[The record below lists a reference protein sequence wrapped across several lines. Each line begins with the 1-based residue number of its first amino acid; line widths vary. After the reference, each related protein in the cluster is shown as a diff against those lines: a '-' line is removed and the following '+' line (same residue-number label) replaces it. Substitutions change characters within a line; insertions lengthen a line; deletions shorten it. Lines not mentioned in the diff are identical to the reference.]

1 MNSTDIQKKDQK
13 YIANTYKRFPVSL
26 VEGEG
31 AVARDPEGKEY
42 IDFTSGIG
50 VNCLGYADKGWAD
63 AISAQAHKLQHVS
76 NLYSTRPDV
85 EAAEKL
91 CEYTGFS
98 RVFFGNSGAEAN
110 EGALKVARKY
120 GMEKHGEQCN
130 TVISLKNSF
139 HGRTITTLSATGQ
152 DAFHQFFFPFTEGF
166 KFVEAGD
173 TQGLK
178 EAVDETVCAVMVEL
192 LQGEGGVV
200 PVDPEFVKEIARIC
214 QEKDLIFIIDEIQT
228 GISRT
233 GTFLCY
239 EQFDV
244 KPDVVTLAKG
254 IGGGLPLGAVMMND
268 RTADV
273 LGFGQH
279 GSTFGG
285 NPVACAGACYVL
297 ERVMK
302 PEFLEEVNQKA
313 AYMRKKLQTL
323 PQIQSVT
330 GLGLMLG
337 AELEEG
343 LTAGEVAGSCAEE
356 GLLVLTA
363 KTKLRFLPPLI
374 ISYEEIDRGIE
385 ILAHVLQKV
394 QGRKI

>member
-1 MNSTDIQKKDQK
+1 MNSIDIQKKDQE
-13 YIANTYKRFPVSL
+13 YIANTYKRFPASL

-31 AVARDPEGKEY
+31 AVVRSPEGKEY

-63 AISAQAHKLQHVS
+63 AVSAQAHKLQHVS
-76 NLYSTRPDV
+76 NLYSTQPDV

-91 CEYTGFS
+91 CRYTGFS
-98 RVFFGNSGAEAN
+98 KVFFGNSGAEAN

-120 GMEKHGEQCN
+120 GMEKHGEKCN

-152 DAFHQFFFPFTEGF
+152 DSFHQFFFPFTEGF
-166 KFVEAGD
+166 KFVDAGD
-173 TQGLK
+173 IEGLRN
-178 EAVDETVCAVMVEL
+178 AVDETVCGIMIEL
-192 LQGEGGVV
+192 IQGEGGVV
-200 PVDPEFVKEIARIC
+200 PVDGAFVKEAARIC
-214 QEKDLIFIIDEIQT
+214 QEKDLIFVIDEVQT
-228 GISRT
+228 GIGRT

-239 EQFDV
+239 EQFGV
-244 KPDVVTLAKG
+244 KPDVISLAKG
-254 IGGGLPLGAVMMND
+254 IGGGLPLGVVMMND
-268 RTADV
+268 KTAGV

-297 ERVMK
+297 DKVMK
-302 PEFLEEVNQKA
+302 PEFLEEVKKKSE
-313 AYMRKKLQTL
+313 YMKKKLL
-323 PQIQSVT
+323 EISQIKSVT

-343 LTAGEVAGSCAEE
+343 LTAGETAGRCVEE

-363 KTKLRFLPPLI
+363 KTKLRFLPPLVI
-374 ISYEEIDRGIE
+374 GYEEIDRGIE
-385 ILAHVLQKV
+385 ILARVLR
-394 QGRKI
+394 G

>member
-1 MNSTDIQKKDQK
+1 MNSMDIQKKDQT
-13 YIANTYKRFPVSL
+13 YIANTYKRFPATL
-26 VEGEG
+26 VEGQG

-63 AISAQAHKLQHVS
+63 AVARQAHKLQHVS
-76 NLYSTRPDV
+76 NLYSTLPDV

-91 CEYTGFS
+91 CKYTGFS
-98 RVFFGNSGAEAN
+98 KVFFGNSGAEAN

-120 GMEKHGEQCN
+120 GMEKHGAQCN

-152 DAFHQFFFPFTEGF
+152 DVFHQFFFPFTEGF

-173 TQGLK
+173 IEGLRN
-178 EAVDETVCAVMVEL
+178 AVDDTVCGIMIEMI
-192 LQGEGGVV
+192 QGEGGVV
-200 PVDPEFVKEIARIC
+200 PVDGDFVKEIERLC
-214 QEKDLIFIIDEIQT
+214 QEKDLIFVVDEVQT
-228 GISRT
+228 GVGRT

-239 EQFDV
+239 EQFGV
-244 KPDVVTLAKG
+244 KPDVVSLAKG

-268 RTADV
+268 KTADV

-285 NPVACAGACYVL
+285 NPVACAGANYVL
-297 ERVMK
+297 DQVMK
-302 PEFLEEVNQKA
+302 PEFLEEVKRKSS
-313 AYMRKKLQTL
+313 YMKEKLL
-323 PQIQSVT
+323 AMEQIESVT

-337 AELEEG
+337 AKLVDG
-343 LTAGEVAGSCAEE
+343 LTAGEVAGRCVEE

-363 KTKLRFLPPLI
+363 KTKLRFLPPLTI
-374 ISYEEIDRGIE
+374 GYDEIDRGME
-385 ILAHVLQKV
+385 ILARVLQ
-394 QGRKI
+394 G

>member
-1 MNSTDIQKKDQK
+1 MNSIDIQKKDQE
-13 YIANTYKRFPVSL
+13 YIANTYKRFPASL

-31 AVARDPEGKEY
+31 AVVRSPEGKEY

-63 AISAQAHKLQHVS
+63 AVSAQAHKLQHVS
-76 NLYSTRPDV
+76 NLYSTQPDV

-91 CEYTGFS
+91 CRYTGFS
-98 RVFFGNSGAEAN
+98 KVFFGNSGAEAN

-120 GMEKHGEQCN
+120 GMEKHGEKCN

-152 DAFHQFFFPFTEGF
+152 DSFHQFFFPFTEGF
-166 KFVEAGD
+166 KFVDAGD
-173 TQGLK
+173 IEGLRN
-178 EAVDETVCAVMVEL
+178 AVDETVCGIMIEL
-192 LQGEGGVV
+192 IQGEGGVV
-200 PVDPEFVKEIARIC
+200 PVDGAFVKEAARIC
-214 QEKDLIFIIDEIQT
+214 QEKDLVFVIDEVQT
-228 GISRT
+228 GIGRT

-239 EQFDV
+239 EQFGV
-244 KPDVVTLAKG
+244 KPDVISLAKG
-254 IGGGLPLGAVMMND
+254 IGGGLPLGVVMMND
-268 RTADV
+268 KTAGV

-297 ERVMK
+297 DKVMK
-302 PEFLEEVNQKA
+302 PEFLEEVKKKSE
-313 AYMRKKLQTL
+313 YMKKKLL
-323 PQIQSVT
+323 EISQIKSVT

-343 LTAGEVAGSCAEE
+343 LTAGETAGRCVEE

-363 KTKLRFLPPLI
+363 KTKLRFLPPLVI
-374 ISYEEIDRGIE
+374 GYEEIDRGIE
-385 ILAHVLQKV
+385 ILARVLR
-394 QGRKI
+394 G